1 MAENPCPR
9 FRPDLVVRRIVES
22 GDVGYTVYDP
32 VRGQILRLDALTHDV
47 CKLLDGRRTPDEVL
61 ADLSVRYPQYEFS
74 REYLEDSLEW
84 LRKTGFLE
92 DAFHRNVMM
101 QERAREAR
109 RKLISKESFKN
120 VLFIQLGTIDPT
132 RMLNAIYPF
141 ARVLFTR
148 AWVIGT
154 LLASIVAGWI
164 MWDRRDQLVGNLATI
179 FSLEGESWLGLLLLY
194 VILFLIVVAHEF
206 GHGLCVKHYGGQP
219 RKMGFLLMYFMP
231 GMYCDT
237 SDIYFFEKRW
247 PRVAVALA
255 GGYMELMAC
264 ALGAFIWAL
273 TPPDL
278 LIHDIAYRVMLF
290 SGLTGLILNYNPL
303 IKLDGYFV
311 LMSWLDLPE
320 LRERSFAWLRA
331 QAASLLTKKP
341 YDGERVTRRE
351 RRIFLIYGLLSLAYS
366 IFFLWIA
373 LLFVKR
379 VLVGSFNEAG
389 FLLFVLFFYLVTKKL
404 WKGAGRTVR
413 LLALEH
419 SAQIRRRWALW
430 LGLAAVLIA
439 LSFVPLPNLVHVEA
453 ILVPVETRAIRA
465 PMEGHVS
472 AILPPPGAWVAQGA
486 VVAVVEAPD
495 LFAQRDLDRAIERGA
510 RVERRR
516 VWARERRAEPYRG
529 WETASRSAGSEWA
542 SGQAYVVASV
552 SGRLLRHDTR
562 YEIGREVEEGDS
574 ILAIG
579 RLDTLKVVLLL
590 SERNVPD
597 VRIGSRAELRLR
609 AAPGRVHRFVLESA
623 DWATSREPILL
634 TAGAEL
640 GAGSGAPARF
650 RAWGRLPNP
659 GEQLRPGLT
668 GVVRMVTPPRSLVD
682 RIARSYA
689 RLVRA
694 EFWF

>member
-1 MAENPCPR
+1 MAESPCPR

-32 VRGQILRLDALTHDV
+32 VRSQILRLDALTHDL
-47 CKLLDGRRTPDEVL
+47 CELLDGQRTPDEVL
-61 ADLSVRYPQYEFS
+61 AGLSARYPQYEFS
-74 REYLEDSLEW
+74 RDYLDESLEW

-132 RMLNAIYPF
+132 RMLNALYPY
-141 ARVLFTR
+141 ARILFTR
-148 AWVIGT
+148 GWVIGT
-154 LLASIVAGWI
+154 LLASLVAGWI
-164 MWDRRDQLVGNLATI
+164 MWEKRDLLVGNLATI
-179 FSLEGESWLGLLLLY
+179 FSLEGGSWLGLLVLYLL
-194 VILFLIVVAHEF
+194 LFLIVVAHEF
-206 GHGLCVKHYGGQP
+206 GHGLCVMRYGGQP

-255 GGYMELMAC
+255 GGYMELQAC
-264 ALGAFIWAL
+264 ALGTFLWAL

-331 QAASLLTKKP
+331 RAASLLTKKP

-351 RRIFLIYGLLSLAYS
+351 RRIFLIYGLLSMAYS
-366 IFFLWIA
+366 LFFLWIA
-373 LLFVKR
+373 LLFVKN

-389 FLLFVLFFYLVTKKL
+389 FLIFVLFFYLVTRKL
-404 WKGAGRTVR
+404 WRGAGRSVR
-413 LLALEH
+413 LLVIEH

-430 LGLAAVLIA
+430 MGLAAA
-439 LSFVPLPNLVHVEA
+439 LVALFLVPLPNLVHVEA
-453 ILVPVETRAIRA
+453 MLVPVETRAIRA

-472 AILPPPGAWVAQGA
+472 AILPPPGARVRQGA

-495 LFAQRDLDRAIERGA
+495 LFAQRDMDRAIARGA
-510 RVERRR
+510 GVERREL
-516 VWARERRAEPYRG
+516 WASERRAEPYRD
-529 WETASRSAGSEWA
+529 WEVASRSTGSEWA
-542 SGQAYVVASV
+542 TGQAFLVAPV
-552 SGRLLRHDTR
+552 AGRLLRHDAR

-590 SERNVPD
+590 SERNIPD
-597 VRIGSRAELRLR
+597 VRLGSRAELRLR
-609 AAPGRVHRFVLESA
+609 AFPGRVYRFQLEYA

-634 TAGAEL
+634 AAANEL
-640 GAGSGAPARF
+640 GAGSGEAAPF
-650 RAWGRLPNP
+650 RAWGRLANP

-668 GVVRMVTPPRSLVD
+668 GVVRMVTPPRSLAE
-682 RIARSYA
+682 RLARYYA
-689 RLVRA
+689 RIVRA